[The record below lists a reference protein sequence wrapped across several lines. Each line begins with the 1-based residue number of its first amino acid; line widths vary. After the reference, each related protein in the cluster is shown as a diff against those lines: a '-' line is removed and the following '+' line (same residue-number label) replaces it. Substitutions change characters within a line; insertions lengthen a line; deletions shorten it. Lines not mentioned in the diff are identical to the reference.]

1 MWIAAGFE
9 VRERSSRRWSLEP
22 IAPKLILVPTDFSAP
37 SAQALRY
44 GAALAERFSAHLLVI
59 YADPFAVPVDLTIS
73 AAGVFDV
80 PREEFVEVAREE
92 LQAFAEANVPRTVP
106 YDLRVLIGMPVDA
119 IVTQAKETGADLIVM
134 GTHGR
139 TGLRRLLVGSV
150 SEAVT
155 RLAPV
160 PVIVV
165 PESWKE
171 TCNEPADPRWIIG
184 CVTPARECRAALR
197 YATALANPAAR
208 FVLFGA
214 AASAGRPFT
223 MDDLNLLE
231 VCTPGELAGRTSFKA
246 IDSLKPED
254 VVEAAQAER
263 ADLLVLGIAGDRS
276 FADTLRGTTAERV
289 VQQSA
294 CPVLTVNRFAAVRM
308 AEEIHEHEPAL
319 SA

>member
-1 MWIAAGFE
+1 ME
-9 VRERSSRRWSLEP
+9 L

-59 YADPFAVPVDLTIS
+59 YADPFALPVDLTIS
-73 AAGVFDV
+73 AAGVFDIS
-80 PREEFVEVAREE
+80 REQLVETARDQ
-92 LQAFAEANVPRTVP
+92 LQAFAEANVSRSVP
-106 YDLRVLIGMPVDA
+106 YDLRVLIGTPIDS
-119 IVTQAKETGADLIVM
+119 IVTQATETGAGLIVM

-150 SEAVT
+150 SEAVV

-165 PESWKE
+165 HESWDA
-171 TCNEPADPRWIIG
+171 PADPRWIIG
-184 CVTPARECRAALR
+184 CVTPVRECRAALR
-197 YATALANPAAR
+197 YATAIADRASR

-214 AASAGRPFT
+214 ATVAGRPFT

-231 VCTPGELAGRTSFKA
+231 VCTPDELVGRTSFKG
-246 IDSLKPED
+246 IESMEPKD
-254 VVEAAQAER
+254 VVAAAQAER
-263 ADLLVLGIAGDRS
+263 ADLLVLGIAADRGI
-276 FADTLRGTTAERV
+276 ADALRGTTAERV
-289 VQQSA
+289 LRQSA
-294 CPVLTVNRFAAVRM
+294 CPVLTVNRFAASRIAPADMRGEV
-308 AEEIHEHEPAL
+308 HEYEPAL

>member
-1 MWIAAGFE
+1 VE
-9 VRERSSRRWSLEP
+9 L

-59 YADPFAVPVDLTIS
+59 YADPFSLPVDLTIT
-73 AAGVFDV
+73 AAGVFDMS
-80 PREEFVEVAREE
+80 REE
-92 LQAFAEANVPRTVP
+92 LVEAARGQLQIIAEANIPRTVP
-106 YDLRVLIGMPVDA
+106 YDLRVLIGAPVDA
-119 IVTQAKETGADLIVM
+119 IVMQASETGADLIVM

-150 SEAVT
+150 SEAVM

-165 PESWKE
+165 PETWK
-171 TCNEPADPRWIIG
+171 EPADPHWIIG
-184 CVTPARECRAALR
+184 CVTPVRECRAALR
-197 YATALANPAAR
+197 YATALADRASR

-214 AASAGRPFT
+214 ASAAGRPFT

-231 VCTPGELAGRTSFKA
+231 VCTPGELVGRTSFKG
-246 IDSLKPED
+246 IDSMGPED
-254 VVEAAQAER
+254 VVSAAQAER

-294 CPVLTVNRFAAVRM
+294 CPVLTVNRFAAARLT
-308 AEEIHEHEPAL
+308 EEIHEYESAL